1 MQGGQDIFVFS
12 FSGSVMDG
20 KTQYNIKSQRAQQL
34 VDVGQQSC
42 VRSTRD
48 GTASKAT
55 RPILRRTITGFISPF
70 SPANAFCIHIYVLH
84 QTFKVQHP
92 DTHFLLPYPKYRCL
106 TTVKIF
112 RLPLSS
118 QEMEMIHSQK
128 EREARQITHFLAMF
142 GLQAAPNPLT
152 QVVSSHPYPFPC
164 TPTSPLSPHLSHQA
178 YFPSRPS
185 LSHLPHEQATDLE
198 SFATT
203 ITFASPPSRPT
214 CASSSSAFAR

>member
-1 MQGGQDIFVFS
+1 MLNSWWTLVNRAVFVVPVTVQPARRQGQFS
-12 FSGSVMDG
+12 DAL
-20 KTQYNIKSQRAQQL
+20 SQ
-34 VDVGQQSC
+34 V
-42 VRSTRD
+42 
-48 GTASKAT
+48 
-55 RPILRRTITGFISPF
+55 FISPF

-164 TPTSPLSPHLSHQA
+164 TPLPYPPIFPTKRISH
-178 YFPSRPS
+178 
-185 LSHLPHEQATDLE
+185 H
-198 SFATT
+198 
-203 ITFASPPSRPT
+203 
-214 CASSSSAFAR
+214 ARL